1 MLALKMV
8 KVIEKHSEE
17 LAQGLL
23 DKLQSSRYCSDMRKV
38 PAEELRRRSYEIYRN
53 LGDWLVNK
61 TEYDIE
67 ATFVEIARRRAAQ
80 GVALS
85 HLLWALLI
93 TKEHLWEFMQSE
105 RLADQVLELF
115 GELELLWRVDHFFD
129 RALHCSARAYE
140 EHAARP
146 VSALAAAS

>member
-1 MLALKMV
+1 MLALRMV
-8 KVIEKHSEE
+8 RLIETHSDE

-23 DKLQSSRYCSDMRKV
+23 AKLQSSRFCSDMRKV
-38 PAEELRRRSYEIYRN
+38 PAEELRKRNYEIYRN
-53 LGDWLVNK
+53 LGDWLLSK
-61 TEYDIE
+61 TDSDIDT
-67 ATFVEIARRRAAQ
+67 TFAEVARRRAAQ

-93 TKEHLWEFMQSE
+93 TKEHLWEFMQGE

-140 EHAARP
+140 EHSSRP
-146 VSALAAAS
+146 LTLAAAS

>member
-1 MLALKMV
+1 MLALRMV
-8 KVIEKHSEE
+8 RLIETHSDE

-23 DKLQSSRYCSDMRKV
+23 DKLQSSRLCIDMRKV

-61 TEYDIE
+61 ADRDIE
-67 ATFVEIARRRAAQ
+67 DTFGEIAKRRAAQ

-85 HLLWALLI
+85 QLLWALLI
-93 TKEHLWEFMQSE
+93 TKEHLWEFLQGE

-129 RALHCSARAYE
+129 RAVHASARAYE
-140 EHAARP
+140 EHAVHP
-146 VSALAAAS
+146 LSLAAAS

>member
-8 KVIEKHSEE
+8 KVIEKHSDE
-17 LAQGLL
+17 LAEGLL
-23 DKLQSSRYCSDMRKV
+23 CRLQGSRNCSDMRKV
-38 PAEELRRRSYEIYRN
+38 PPDELRRRSYEIYRN
-53 LGDWLVNK
+53 LGDWLLNK
-61 TEYDIE
+61 TENDIDIVFTE
-67 ATFVEIARRRAAQ
+67 LARRRASQ

-129 RALHCSARAYE
+129 RALHSSAKAYE
-140 EHAARP
+140 EHALRP
-146 VSALAAAS
+146 VSALAAAG